1 VEFCQFKIFFCCCS
15 LQICNKCNPKTTHFS
30 YHKTANGIL
39 WQFFVWLHF
48 VTTSIADVLNAV
60 ACCAPF
66 DIYTRCLFALEHV
79 KREFDLI
86 KGKLETMLEVKNET
100 KSFHFDSQQQQCY
113 ASIASLKFFCKM
125 NMTFIKQCGDVQFH
139 MYIYTYL
146 ILGMW

>member
-1 VEFCQFKIFFCCCS
+1 LLLLSGILSVQDYFFCCCS

-30 YHKTANGIL
+30 YYRTVNGTL

-60 ACCAPF
+60 ECGAPF

-86 KGKLETMLEVKNET
+86 KGKLQTMLKLEK
-100 KSFHFDSQQQQCY
+100 QI
-113 ASIASLKFFCKM
+113 IA
-125 NMTFIKQCGDVQFH
+125 
-139 MYIYTYL
+139 
-146 ILGMW
+146 LGGTPPFEDKL

>member
-1 VEFCQFKIFFCCCS
+1 MTEKTNKGECFSYSDWIFCLHVCSLSVEFCQFKIFFCCCS

-86 KGKLETMLEVKNET
+86 KGKLQTMLKVIQLN
-100 KSFHFDSQQQQCY
+100 
-113 ASIASLKFFCKM
+113 
-125 NMTFIKQCGDVQFH
+125 FI
-139 MYIYTYL
+139 MPYL
-146 ILGMW
+146 F